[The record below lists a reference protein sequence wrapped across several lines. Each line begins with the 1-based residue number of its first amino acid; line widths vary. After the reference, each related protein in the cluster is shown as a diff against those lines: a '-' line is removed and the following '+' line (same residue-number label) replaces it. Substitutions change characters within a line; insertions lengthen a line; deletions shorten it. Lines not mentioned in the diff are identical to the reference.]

1 MIEIAPDAPDW
12 DTMKSRHGHSG
23 IERNWQQYTTAMS
36 GLEKK
41 RR

>member
-1 MIEIAPDAPDW
+1 MRR
-12 DTMKSRHGHSG
+12 TGTNTKRSRHGHSG
-23 IERNWQQYTTAMS
+23 IERNWQQYTTVRS